1 MLINLL
7 LNFMVMTV
15 GAIFSWLPTVETLPT
30 IGGYD
35 VDAALV
41 TGMGQV
47 MTFFNT
53 FWPLKI
59 MFQGFLFLLGY
70 YAIKIGIRFFFG
82 ARSPI

>member
-7 LNFMVMTV
+7 LNALVMAV
-15 GAIFSWLPTVETLPT
+15 GAIFSWLPQVETLPT
-30 IGGYD
+30 IAGYD
-35 VDAALV
+35 IDAALV
-41 TGMGQV
+41 TGIGQV
-47 MTFFNT
+47 NTFLNA

-82 ARSPI
+82 SRSPF